1 MRKMFFLSA
10 FMLFFCVLVAQK
22 SSIKDSLHVVLQEVT
37 VSSIRASDKSAVSFT
52 NVSSKEISKT
62 NLGQDVP
69 YLLSLTPNFI
79 TTSDA
84 GTGIGYT
91 GYRVRGTDANRV
103 NVTVNGIPLND
114 SESHGVFFVNM
125 PDFASSLSS
134 VQIQRGVGTSTNG
147 AAAFGASINMQ
158 TEGLNIKPYAELSS
172 TFGSFN
178 TNKNNVKAGTGL
190 LNNQWAF
197 DARLSNITSDGYI
210 DRAFVDMSS
219 YYLSAAYFGDK
230 TTLRLLNFGGKERT
244 YQAWNGVYSG
254 NLVNNRTYNELGA
267 YVDNTGVDQFYD
279 NQTDNYQQ
287 THYQLHLNQIL
298 SSSLF
303 LNASAHYTRGKGYY
317 EEYKK
322 DKSFD
327 EYSLIPDTLNGQAR
341 STTDLI
347 RRKWLDNHFGGV
359 VFALN
364 YQNDGLSTTFG
375 GGLNRYA
382 GAHYG
387 KVIWVRNAQN
397 PNPEHEYY
405 RSNSIKDDGNI
416 YLKTSYDL
424 FKSLNLSAD
433 LQYRFV
439 RHRME
444 GQNDKFDWDTNKMRP
459 LDIDKSFHFF
469 NPKLGV
475 TYKIDKTQD
484 VYASWSVA
492 NREPNRNNFT
502 ESGVNDQPVAET
514 LFDTE
519 LGYRFQDKDYSVGIN
534 AYYMKYKNQLVLTG
548 KISEIGELLT
558 SNVED
563 SYRAGIEIVAGGR
576 LSDHF
581 RWDGNISISTNK
593 ILNYHSYVS
602 VYDPDYDVVGT
613 VDSVYTSTNIGYSPN
628 VVTNSVF
635 TYTRGNFEASIMSQF
650 VGKQY
655 LDNTSTEEKSVNSY
669 VVNNLSLKYS
679 LPLKKMKSVDFQILV
694 NNLFNET
701 YETGGYA
708 WTEMY
713 PGDAN
718 QYHYKYLYPQAG
730 IHLLGSVTFKF

>member
-1 MRKMFFLSA
+1 
-10 FMLFFCVLVAQK
+10 
-22 SSIKDSLHVVLQEVT
+22 
-37 VSSIRASDKSAVSFT
+37 
-52 NVSSKEISKT
+52 
-62 NLGQDVP
+62 
-69 YLLSLTPNFI
+69 
-79 TTSDA
+79 
-84 GTGIGYT
+84 
-91 GYRVRGTDANRV
+91 
-103 NVTVNGIPLND
+103 
-114 SESHGVFFVNM
+114 
-125 PDFASSLSS
+125 
-134 VQIQRGVGTSTNG
+134 
-147 AAAFGASINMQ
+147 
-158 TEGLNIKPYAELSS
+158 
-172 TFGSFN
+172 
-178 TNKNNVKAGTGL
+178 
-190 LNNQWAF
+190 
-197 DARLSNITSDGYI
+197 
-210 DRAFVDMSS
+210 
-219 YYLSAAYFGDK
+219 
-230 TTLRLLNFGGKERT
+230 
-244 YQAWNGVYSG
+244 
-254 NLVNNRTYNELGA
+254 
-267 YVDNTGVDQFYD
+267 
-279 NQTDNYQQ
+279 
-287 THYQLHLNQIL
+287 
-298 SSSLF
+298 
-303 LNASAHYTRGKGYY
+303 
-317 EEYKK
+317 
-322 DKSFD
+322 
-327 EYSLIPDTLNGQAR
+327 
-341 STTDLI
+341 
-347 RRKWLDNHFGGV
+347 
-359 VFALN
+359 
-364 YQNDGLSTTFG
+364 
-375 GGLNRYA
+375 
-382 GAHYG
+382 
-387 KVIWVRNAQN
+387 
-397 PNPEHEYY
+397 
-405 RSNSIKDDGNI
+405 
-416 YLKTSYDL
+416 
-424 FKSLNLSAD
+424 
-433 LQYRFV
+433 
-439 RHRME
+439 ME

-669 VVNNLSLKYS
+669 IVNNLSLKYS

>member
-22 SSIKDSLHVVLQEVT
+22 SSIKDSLHIVLQEVT

-267 YVDNTGVDQFYD
+267 YVDNNGVDQFYD

-322 DKSFD
+322 DRSFD

-669 VVNNLSLKYS
+669 IVNNLSLKYS

>member
-322 DKSFD
+322 DRSFD

>member
-322 DKSFD
+322 KQVFD

-669 VVNNLSLKYS
+669 IVNNLSLKYS

>member
-322 DKSFD
+322 DRSFD

-484 VYASWSVA
+484 VYTSWSVA

-502 ESGVNDQPVAET
+502 ESGINDQPVAET

-669 VVNNLSLKYS
+669 IVNNLSLKYS

>member
-322 DKSFD
+322 DRSFD

-484 VYASWSVA
+484 VYTSWSVA

-669 VVNNLSLKYS
+669 IVNNLSLKYS